1 MNSNSAALIRLW
13 SLVCLFGAWAGA
25 GAASL
30 EFSNEE
36 LANVGRVEI
45 RVDGPETPADIG
57 ATDFTLEFWM
67 MSASGNS
74 AVAVGCNRSGYNWIE
89 GNIVFDR
96 DRLSGTRDFGLAIAG
111 GVIVFGVENS
121 GSYTICSNS
130 SVLNGQWRHI
140 AVQRRRSD
148 GWLWIYVDGVLEQQ
162 ADGPD
167 GDVSYPNGT
176 GSGKEPLLV
185 IGREKYDLGPDGFR
199 GWIDEVRLS
208 TTLRYSGNFTVPT
221 QPFSVDAST
230 AALYHF
236 DEGSGDTIVD
246 QNGNQSPGIRRFSST
261 AGPQWSTETP
271 FTGGPGTVQ
280 FAAATYSVAEN
291 GGALTVTVTR
301 TGGSSGAATVDIA
314 ATGGTATS
322 GADYQFTPA
331 TLSWASGESG
341 TKTRTITVADD
352 ADVESNETVVLSL
365 SNATGA
371 ALGTPSVTTATITD
385 NDVPPSGG
393 TLQFSNSTY
402 SVSEGTATLAITV
415 SRTGGSAGAASVDV
429 GVTGG
434 TATSGSD
441 YQLTPATLSWADGQ
455 GGTRTFTVTITND
468 TAVEGNETIV
478 LGLSTASGAALGTP
492 ATATVTVAD
501 DDPAPTGTLDFSAAT
516 YTVNEADGT
525 FVVGVTRSG
534 GSAGSASVTITAT
547 AGTATSADY
556 QLPTTTLTWAAGES
570 GERTVSGSLTND
582 ASVEQD
588 ETIVIE
594 LSNAVG
600 ANLGSVRSTTV
611 TIRDNDVSQPPPTDG
626 GGGGGGGGA
635 IGAWWIAAGL
645 FAIAARRRQGLASHS
660 RLLKSRYST

>member
-1 MNSNSAALIRLW
+1 
-13 SLVCLFGAWAGA
+13 
-25 GAASL
+25 
-30 EFSNEE
+30 
-36 LANVGRVEI
+36 
-45 RVDGPETPADIG
+45 
-57 ATDFTLEFWM
+57 
-67 MSASGNS
+67 
-74 AVAVGCNRSGYNWIE
+74 
-89 GNIVFDR
+89 
-96 DRLSGTRDFGLAIAG
+96 
-111 GVIVFGVENS
+111 
-121 GSYTICSNS
+121 
-130 SVLNGQWRHI
+130 
-140 AVQRRRSD
+140 
-148 GWLWIYVDGVLEQQ
+148 
-162 ADGPD
+162 
-167 GDVSYPNGT
+167 
-176 GSGKEPLLV
+176 
-185 IGREKYDLGPDGFR
+185 
-199 GWIDEVRLS
+199 
-208 TTLRYSGNFTVPT
+208 
-221 QPFSVDAST
+221 
-230 AALYHF
+230 
-236 DEGSGDTIVD
+236 
-246 QNGNQSPGIRRFSST
+246 
-261 AGPQWSTETP
+261 
-271 FTGGPGTVQ
+271 
-280 FAAATYSVAEN
+280 
-291 GGALTVTVTR
+291 
-301 TGGSSGAATVDIA
+301 
-314 ATGGTATS
+314 
-322 GADYQFTPA
+322 
-331 TLSWASGESG
+331 
-341 TKTRTITVADD
+341 
-352 ADVESNETVVLSL
+352 
-365 SNATGA
+365 
-371 ALGTPSVTTATITD
+371 
-385 NDVPPSGG
+385 
-393 TLQFSNSTY
+393 
-402 SVSEGTATLAITV
+402 
-415 SRTGGSAGAASVDV
+415 
-429 GVTGG
+429 VTGG